1 MFGFAIQ
8 GSTIWPSKPLT
19 ELHLGYWVWGECLRF
34 FYIITDWIDSWL
46 LGKWLHFKGLLHVTV
61 MILSK
66 PPTYLTLGYWVLQL
80 NDLLYDCNSNW
91 LWGRHSAKPLT
102 YLTLGYWVLQSNDL
116 LYDCNSHWLWGIH
129 SAKPLIYL
137 TLGYWVLQSNDL
149 LYDCNS
155 HWLWGRH
162 LTKPLT
168 QYPIPHSPLR
178 SDFCPHRAR
187 KLTFT
192 LGKGQRKYRHPHSH
206 IHLHERISPDLVE
219 VLRFVNC

>member
-66 PPTYLTLGYWVLQL
+66 PPTYLTLGYWVLQSNDLLYNCNSHWLWGRHSAKPLTYLTLGYWVLQL

-102 YLTLGYWVLQSNDL
+102 YLTLGYWVLQSYDL

-129 SAKPLIYL
+129 SAKLLIYL
-137 TLGYWVLQSNDL
+137 TLCNRMI
-149 LYDCNS
+149 LY
-155 HWLWGRH
+155 RI
-162 LTKPLT
+162 LTALT
-168 QYPIPHSPLR
+168 E
-178 SDFCPHRAR
+178 F
-187 KLTFT
+187 TF
-192 LGKGQRKYRHPHSH
+192 G
-206 IHLHERISPDLVE
+206 
-219 VLRFVNC
+219 